1 MKHNELYYQ
10 KLELTTVLEELS
22 QFAQIPL
29 AKEKA
34 LLLEPLNDLLKLN
47 QELDATDEALV
58 ITMRLGRAH
67 VYISSD
73 YLRIVEL
80 AQKGAVLSPMEL
92 YETVRLYDT
101 VKGNYRH
108 LASLIKDRIGCKYYQ
123 ELVNQLS
130 LNETFDKKLRKSVD
144 DTGYVL
150 DEASEE
156 LRSIRTKLRQMD
168 GRIKNK
174 LQEIMQKEQDKLSQA
189 IVSLKKDR
197 YCLPVKAEYKN
208 VVKGIVHDVSASG
221 QTYFI
226 EPLAIAD
233 LMRQK
238 TDLEKAESDEIN
250 RILKSLTLEVD
261 NNSSDLTVSFQTL
274 VTIDFLFAKAELA
287 LKYEARRPQINN
299 QHRFNLINARH
310 PLLKVERVIPN
321 NIHFGKDI
329 RGIIITGPNTGG
341 KTVLLKTVGLLVLMV
356 KCGLLIPA
364 DPESE
369 IMIYDQVYCDIGDD
383 QSIHTNLSTFSSH
396 LNNIVAILG
405 LVTPNSLVLFDEIGA
420 GTDPIEGSNLAL
432 AILKYLLDREI
443 SFITTTHY
451 PELKAFAYRHPKVI
465 NASME
470 FNQDTLSPTYRLILG
485 RPGASNAYNIAMRLG
500 LPGEIIEEAKRM
512 TTTQQSEVSVLI
524 SKLETEARRLE
535 DNRAALEI
543 EKHNYQK
550 LVSDVKKE
558 QANIEKEKAKILNEA
573 QKEAVKIIEN
583 VKKEALAILEEAKK
597 LKNREIKHHEI
608 VQIKQK
614 IGELDQQTES
624 SKPKKI
630 NRNPVVGDSVRIVKY
645 DQYGTVLEQLKTNLW
660 LVQVGNAMLQV
671 KTADLE
677 VVDQTPTQTGEN
689 TESFKNLGSFT
700 KVASKATVSL
710 TLDLR
715 GLRYEEA
722 KEKLE
727 KYFDDCLFSGT
738 LQFTIIHGY
747 GTGAIRELVQSFLNK
762 NPHVESY
769 RFGGAGEGGMG
780 VTVVTLKK

>member
-1 MKHNELYYQ
+1 MKQNELYYQ
-10 KLELTTVLEELS
+10 KLELTAVLEELS

-29 AKEKA
+29 AREKA
-34 LLLEPLNDLLKLN
+34 RQLEPQNDLFTLN

-58 ITMRLGRAH
+58 ITMRLGRAPI
-67 VYISSD
+67 YISSD
-73 YLRIVEL
+73 YFHIVDL
-80 AQKGAVLSPMEL
+80 AQKGAILAPLEL

-108 LASLIKDRIGCKYYQ
+108 LANLIKDRINCQYYQ
-123 ELVNQLS
+123 EMVNQLTI
-130 LNETFDKKLRKSVD
+130 NEAFDKRLRRSID

-150 DEASEE
+150 DEGSDE
-156 LRSIRTKLRQMD
+156 LRSIRMKLRQMD
-168 GRIKNK
+168 GRIKSK
-174 LQEIMQKEQDKLSQA
+174 LQEIMRKEQDKLSQA
-189 IVSLKKDR
+189 VVSLKKDR

-208 VVKGIVHDVSASG
+208 VVKGMVHDVSASG

-238 TDLEKAESDEIN
+238 TDLEKAENDEIN
-250 RILKSLTLEVD
+250 RILKALTLETE
-261 NNSSDLTVSFQTL
+261 NNSEDLSLSFQTL
-274 VTIDFLFAKAELA
+274 VTIDLLFAKAKLA
-287 LKYEARRPQINN
+287 QKQEARRPQINN

-321 NIHFGKDI
+321 NVHFYKNI

-369 IMIYDQVYCDIGDD
+369 IMVYDQVYCDIGDD

-396 LNNIVAILG
+396 LTNIVAILR

-451 PELKAFAYRHPKVI
+451 SELKAFAYRHHKVI

-500 LPGEIIEEAKRM
+500 LPEEIIEEARRM

-524 SKLETEARRLE
+524 NKLEQEAKRLE
-535 DNRAALEI
+535 ENRASLEI
-543 EKHNYQK
+543 AQHNYQK
-550 LVSDVKKE
+550 LVSEV
-558 QANIEKEKAKILNEA
+558 AKEKADIEREREKIV
-573 QKEAVKIIEN
+573 KEANKEALKIIEN
-583 VKKEALAILEEAKK
+583 VKKEALMILEEAKQ

-614 IGELDQQTES
+614 IGELDQQTETP
-624 SKPKKI
+624 KPKVI
-630 NRNPVVGDSVRIVKY
+630 NKKPAVGDSVRIVKY
-645 DQYGTVLEQLKTNLW
+645 DQYGTVLEQLKTHLW
-660 LVQVGNAMLQV
+660 LVQVGNATLQV
-671 KTADLE
+671 KTVDLE
-677 VVDQTPTQTGEN
+677 VI
-689 TESFKNLGSFT
+689 ESPQDKTKEKAEAQKSGGGFT
-700 KVASKATVSL
+700 KMASKATISL

-715 GLRYEEA
+715 GMRYEEA
-722 KEKLE
+722 KERLDQ
-727 KYFDDCLFSGT
+727 YFDDCLYSGT
-738 LQFTIIHGY
+738 RQFTIIHGF

-762 NPHVESY
+762 NPNVDSFRY
-769 RFGGAGEGGMG
+769 GGANEGGMG
-780 VTVVTLKK
+780 VTVVILKK

>member
-67 VYISSD
+67 VYIRSD

-80 AQKGAVLSPMEL
+80 AQKGAVLSPLEL

-108 LASLIKDRIGCKYYQ
+108 LASLIKDRIGCQYYQ

-287 LKYEARRPQINN
+287 LKYER
-299 QHRFNLINARH
+299 
-310 PLLKVERVIPN
+310 
-321 NIHFGKDI
+321 
-329 RGIIITGPNTGG
+329 
-341 KTVLLKTVGLLVLMV
+341 
-356 KCGLLIPA
+356 
-364 DPESE
+364 SE
-369 IMIYDQVYCDIGDD
+369 
-383 QSIHTNLSTFSSH
+383 
-396 LNNIVAILG
+396 
-405 LVTPNSLVLFDEIGA
+405 
-420 GTDPIEGSNLAL
+420 
-432 AILKYLLDREI
+432 
-443 SFITTTHY
+443 
-451 PELKAFAYRHPKVI
+451 
-465 NASME
+465 
-470 FNQDTLSPTYRLILG
+470 
-485 RPGASNAYNIAMRLG
+485 
-500 LPGEIIEEAKRM
+500 
-512 TTTQQSEVSVLI
+512 
-524 SKLETEARRLE
+524 
-535 DNRAALEI
+535 
-543 EKHNYQK
+543 
-550 LVSDVKKE
+550 
-558 QANIEKEKAKILNEA
+558 
-573 QKEAVKIIEN
+573 
-583 VKKEALAILEEAKK
+583 
-597 LKNREIKHHEI
+597 
-608 VQIKQK
+608 
-614 IGELDQQTES
+614 
-624 SKPKKI
+624 
-630 NRNPVVGDSVRIVKY
+630 
-645 DQYGTVLEQLKTNLW
+645 
-660 LVQVGNAMLQV
+660 
-671 KTADLE
+671 
-677 VVDQTPTQTGEN
+677 
-689 TESFKNLGSFT
+689 
-700 KVASKATVSL
+700 
-710 TLDLR
+710 
-715 GLRYEEA
+715 
-722 KEKLE
+722 
-727 KYFDDCLFSGT
+727 
-738 LQFTIIHGY
+738 
-747 GTGAIRELVQSFLNK
+747 ELV
-762 NPHVESY
+762 
-769 RFGGAGEGGMG
+769 
-780 VTVVTLKK
+780 

>member
-1 MKHNELYYQ
+1 
-10 KLELTTVLEELS
+10 
-22 QFAQIPL
+22 
-29 AKEKA
+29 
-34 LLLEPLNDLLKLN
+34 
-47 QELDATDEALV
+47 
-58 ITMRLGRAH
+58 
-67 VYISSD
+67 
-73 YLRIVEL
+73 
-80 AQKGAVLSPMEL
+80 
-92 YETVRLYDT
+92 
-101 VKGNYRH
+101 
-108 LASLIKDRIGCKYYQ
+108 
-123 ELVNQLS
+123 
-130 LNETFDKKLRKSVD
+130 
-144 DTGYVL
+144 
-150 DEASEE
+150 
-156 LRSIRTKLRQMD
+156 
-168 GRIKNK
+168 
-174 LQEIMQKEQDKLSQA
+174 
-189 IVSLKKDR
+189 
-197 YCLPVKAEYKN
+197 
-208 VVKGIVHDVSASG
+208 
-221 QTYFI
+221 
-226 EPLAIAD
+226 
-233 LMRQK
+233 
-238 TDLEKAESDEIN
+238 
-250 RILKSLTLEVD
+250 
-261 NNSSDLTVSFQTL
+261 
-274 VTIDFLFAKAELA
+274 
-287 LKYEARRPQINN
+287 
-299 QHRFNLINARH
+299 
-310 PLLKVERVIPN
+310 
-321 NIHFGKDI
+321 
-329 RGIIITGPNTGG
+329 
-341 KTVLLKTVGLLVLMV
+341 
-356 KCGLLIPA
+356 
-364 DPESE
+364 
-369 IMIYDQVYCDIGDD
+369 
-383 QSIHTNLSTFSSH
+383 
-396 LNNIVAILG
+396 
-405 LVTPNSLVLFDEIGA
+405 
-420 GTDPIEGSNLAL
+420 
-432 AILKYLLDREI
+432 
-443 SFITTTHY
+443 
-451 PELKAFAYRHPKVI
+451 
-465 NASME
+465 
-470 FNQDTLSPTYRLILG
+470 
-485 RPGASNAYNIAMRLG
+485 
-500 LPGEIIEEAKRM
+500 
-512 TTTQQSEVSVLI
+512 
-524 SKLETEARRLE
+524 ARRLE